1 MEGEGCCPS
10 LSRGAEWGRPGA
22 GLRGPEVTQ
31 TVHHPVCLLLC
42 DPSLYTK
49 TICPIFPLSPFF
61 HLLLPSSFL
70 LLPFLFPILPF
81 HFFLLVLSLSVLI
94 VHMQCVGHF
103 PPLGLQQRAI
113 QTKSLC
119 AQGACLLVG
128 AEGRSK
134 DNSGTSSLVVQ
145 WLRIHLATQ
154 GTQVRSLM
162 GNYDPTCPQESPRLR
177 ERSQ

>member
-61 HLLLPSSFL
+61 HLLFPSSFL

-119 AQGACLLVG
+119 PQRVYGPMRVP
-128 AEGRSK
+128 K
-134 DNSGTSSLVVQ
+134 QSLIKQ
-145 WLRIHLATQ
+145 PPHTQ
-154 GTQVRSLM
+154 KTEKRCDLP
-162 GNYDPTCPQESPRLR
+162 N
-177 ERSQ
+177 